1 MEGIQMDRID
11 DPGPLIC
18 LILFCICLF
27 LVLTNPSVF
36 INAIFGG
43 ETQTDVIDGNINY
56 IEIKIQSKQIVNIG
70 LSRLEYNFE
79 TDRGTFT
86 TSDSIYKSVAIGK
99 EYLVIADLDERYV
112 NVLVMEIR

>member
-1 MEGIQMDRID
+1 MDRID

-18 LILFCICLF
+18 LIMFCICLF

-36 INAIFGG
+36 TNVISLS
-43 ETQTDVIDGNINY
+43 EYQTDVTDTNINY
-56 IEIKIQSKQIVNIG
+56 IEITIQSKQIVNIG
-70 LSRLEYNFE
+70 LFGLEYNLE

-86 TSDSIYKSVAIGK
+86 TSDSIYKSIAIGK
-99 EYLVIADLDERYV
+99 EYLVMADLDERYV